1 MFPHELYKTC
11 NPHPLKQFYLMTQQ
25 HSAPALG
32 YILKGYPRISETF
45 ISNEILLLEKLGFT
59 MRLFPMR
66 QPRETFC
73 HQSVKDI
80 RARVDYLPTELL
92 PDFHRFILPNI
103 FLAAKKPK
111 QFRDTLRIAGKGV
124 TAGKELATL
133 KHLLQAGY
141 LTYKHLLKDKNIVQ
155 LHGHFA
161 HSPTSVT
168 MFASL
173 LSGIPFSFTAH
184 AKDIYTSDKEK
195 IRRKIEKSKFV
206 VTCTKHNKENL
217 QQIAGDCSTPIYCIY
232 HGIDLNLFNHSASQ
246 PEPHNPYNIL
256 TVARM
261 TQKKGL
267 PTIYRALA
275 QLHQKGIRFRHTL
288 IGDGDD
294 REQILALIDSLGLS
308 DHCYWAG
315 TRTHE
320 EVLIHFKES
329 DLFVLG
335 CEIAENGDRDG
346 IPNVLV
352 ESLAMGVPAL
362 STTVS
367 AIPEILI
374 NGKTGITVPPSNPDA
389 LEKAMVQILTD
400 NNLRVRLI
408 NGGKKYV
415 SDNFDN
421 SHWIQKLAGIFRKHN
436 ALFTSLPESNSLSER
451 SMLEK

>member
-1 MFPHELYKTC
+1 
-11 NPHPLKQFYLMTQQ
+11 MTEQKK
-25 HSAPALG
+25 STLG

-45 ISNEILLLEKLGFT
+45 ISNEILLLERLGFT

-66 QPRETFC
+66 RPRESFS
-73 HQSVKDI
+73 HASVKEI
-80 RARVDYLPTELL
+80 KARVDYLPTELL
-92 PDFHRFILPNI
+92 TDFFRLLRPNI

-111 QFRDTLRIAGKGV
+111 KFKETLQ
-124 TAGKELATL
+124 TATQGTNKGKELATL

-141 LTYKHLLKDKNIVQ
+141 LTNNHLENDKSIAQ

-195 IRRKIEKSKFV
+195 LRKKINHARFV
-206 VTCTKHNKENL
+206 VTCTRHNAEYL
-217 QQIAGDCSTPIYCIY
+217 QAIAGDCPTPIYCIY
-232 HGIDLNLFNHSASQ
+232 HGIDLNLFQQTVS
-246 PEPHNPYNIL
+246 PTGTHNPYKIL

-267 PTIYRALA
+267 PTIYQALA
-275 QLHQKGIRFRHTL
+275 GLQQKGIRFQHTL

-294 REQILALIDSLGLS
+294 REKILDLISSLGLQ
-308 DHCYWAG
+308 DQCKWIG
-315 TRTHE
+315 TQTHD
-320 EVLIHFKES
+320 EVLLHFKAS

-335 CEIAENGDRDG
+335 CEIAESGDRDG

-374 NGKTGITVPPSNPDA
+374 DGKTGITVPPSEPEQ
-389 LEKAMVQILTD
+389 LEQAMLRILTD
-400 NNLRVRLI
+400 ENLRKNLI
-408 NGGKKYV
+408 AGGQDFVK
-415 SDNFDN
+415 DHFDN
-421 SHWIQKLAGIFRKHN
+421 SRWIQKLAEIFRRHN
-436 ALFTSLPESNSLSER
+436 TNFATVHRE
-451 SMLEK
+451 

>member
-1 MFPHELYKTC
+1 
-11 NPHPLKQFYLMTQQ
+11 MTQQ
-25 HSAPALG
+25 PSTATLA

-45 ISNEILLLEKLGFT
+45 ISNEILLLERLGFT

-66 QPRETFC
+66 QPRENFS
-73 HQSVKDI
+73 HASVKEI
-80 RARVDYLPTELL
+80 KARVDYLPTELFV
-92 PDFHRFILPNI
+92 DFFRLLRPNI

-111 QFRDTLRIAGKGV
+111 QFRDALR
-124 TAGKELATL
+124 TAAEGISKGKELATL

-141 LTYKHLLKDKNIVQ
+141 LTNAHLEKDTSIAQ

-168 MFASL
+168 MFASQ

-195 IRRKIEKSKFV
+195 LRRKMTRAKFV
-206 VTCTKHNKENL
+206 VTCTRHNKEYL
-217 QQIAGDCSTPIYCIY
+217 YALAGDSSTPMSTPIYCVY
-232 HGIDLNLFNHSASQ
+232 HGIDTTLFQQTEVSYAPQS
-246 PEPHNPYNIL
+246 PFKIL

-267 PTIYRALA
+267 ATIYQALA
-275 QLHQKGIRFRHTL
+275 GLHAQGLRFQHTL

-294 REQILALIDSLGLS
+294 REKILALIAELGLQE
-308 DHCYWAG
+308 HCQWLG

-320 EVLIHFKES
+320 EVLLHFKAS

-335 CEIAENGDRDG
+335 CEIAANGDRDG

-362 STTVS
+362 SSAVS

-374 NGKTGITVPPSNPDA
+374 DGKTGITVPPSQPEQ
-389 LEKAMVQILTD
+389 LGKAMLRILTD
-400 NNLRVRLI
+400 EHLRRQLI
-408 NGGKKYV
+408 AGGQELVK
-415 SDNFDN
+415 DTFDN
-421 SHWIQKLAGIFRKHN
+421 RRWIEKLSEIFRRHN
-436 ALFTSLPESNSLSER
+436 DLFR
-451 SMLEK
+451 

>member
-1 MFPHELYKTC
+1 
-11 NPHPLKQFYLMTQQ
+11 MTQPPPTPTL
-25 HSAPALG
+25 A

-59 MRLFPMR
+59 MRLFSMR
-66 QPRETFC
+66 RPREDFS
-73 HQSVKDI
+73 HASVKEI
-80 RARVDYLPTELL
+80 KARVDYLPTELL
-92 PDFHRFILPNI
+92 VDFFRLLRPNI
-103 FLAAKKPK
+103 FLAAKKTK
-111 QFRDTLRIAGKGV
+111 QFRETLGIAAQGISK
-124 TAGKELATL
+124 GKELATL

-141 LTYKHLLKDKNIVQ
+141 LTYNHLEKDPSIAQ

-195 IRRKIEKSKFV
+195 LRRKIARAQFV
-206 VTCTKHNKENL
+206 VTCTRHNKEYLDALAN
-217 QQIAGDCSTPIYCIY
+217 DCPTPISTPIYCIY
-232 HGIDLNLFNHSASQ
+232 HGIDTALFRQSEVSCAT
-246 PEPHNPYNIL
+246 HNPFKIL

-267 PTIYRALA
+267 ATIYQALA
-275 QLHQKGIRFRHTL
+275 GLHAKGIRFQHTL

-294 REQILALIDSLGLS
+294 REKILALIAELGLKE
-308 DHCYWAG
+308 HCRWIG
-315 TRTHE
+315 SRTHE
-320 EVLIHFKES
+320 EVLLHFKAS

-362 STTVS
+362 SSNVS

-374 NGKTGITVPPSNPDA
+374 DGKTGMTVPPSQPEQ
-389 LEKAMVQILTD
+389 LEKAMLRILTD
-400 NNLRVRLI
+400 EQLRRQLI
-408 NGGKKYV
+408 AGGQELVK
-415 SDNFDN
+415 DTFDN
-421 SHWIQKLAGIFRKHN
+421 RRWIEKLADIFRRHN
-436 ALFTSLPESNSLSER
+436 ALFR
-451 SMLEK
+451 

>member
-1 MFPHELYKTC
+1 
-11 NPHPLKQFYLMTQQ
+11 MTQQ
-25 HSAPALG
+25 ISPPTLG

-59 MRLFPMR
+59 MHLFPMR
-66 QPRETFC
+66 QPRENFC
-73 HQSVKDI
+73 HASVKDI
-80 RARVDYLPTELL
+80 KARVDYLPTELL
-92 PDFHRFILPNI
+92 PEFFQLLRPNI

-111 QFRDTLRIAGKGV
+111 QFKETLRMAAQGV
-124 TAGKELATL
+124 SKGKELATL

-141 LTYKHLLKDKNIVQ
+141 LTNNYLEKEKNIVQ

-195 IRRKIEKSKFV
+195 IRKKIAHAQFV
-206 VTCTKHNKENL
+206 VTCTRHNKEYL
-217 QQIAGDCSTPIYCIY
+217 QAIAGNCPTPIYCIY
-232 HGIDLNLFNHSASQ
+232 HGIDLNLFQQTAPN
-246 PEPHNPYNIL
+246 PTTHNPYKIL

-267 PTIYRALA
+267 PTIYKALA
-275 QLHQKGIRFRHTL
+275 GLRQKGIHFQHTL

-294 REQILALIDSLGLS
+294 REKILATISSLGLE
-308 DHCYWAG
+308 DHCRWLG
-315 TRTHE
+315 TQTHD
-320 EVLIHFKES
+320 EVLLHFKAS

-335 CEIAENGDRDG
+335 CEIADNGDRDG

-362 STTVS
+362 STNVS

-374 NGKTGITVPPSNPDA
+374 DGKTGMTVPPSQPEQ
-389 LEKAMVQILTD
+389 LEKAMLQILTD
-400 NNLRVRLI
+400 QKLRKLLI
-408 NGGKKYV
+408 DGGKALVK
-415 SDNFDN
+415 DNFDN
-421 SHWIQKLAGIFRKHN
+421 SQWITKLAEIFRLHN
-436 ALFTSLPESNSLSER
+436 ENFR
-451 SMLEK
+451 SSSIT

>member
-1 MFPHELYKTC
+1 M
-11 NPHPLKQFYLMTQQ
+11 HPTPTL
-25 HSAPALG
+25 A

-45 ISNEILLLEKLGFT
+45 ISNEILLLERLGFT

-66 QPRETFC
+66 QPRESFS
-73 HQSVKDI
+73 HASVGEIK
-80 RARVDYLPTELL
+80 ARVDYLPTELL
-92 PDFHRFILPNI
+92 PDFFRLLRPNI

-111 QFRDTLRIAGKGV
+111 QFKETLRTAAQGVSHGKG
-124 TAGKELATL
+124 LATL

-141 LTYKHLLKDKNIVQ
+141 LTNHHLENDPNIAQ

-195 IRRKIEKSKFV
+195 IRKKIAQAKFV
-206 VTCTKHNKENL
+206 VTCTRHNKEYL
-217 QQIAGDCSTPIYCIY
+217 QAIAGNCPTPIYCIY
-232 HGIDLNLFNHSASQ
+232 HGIDLNLFRQ
-246 PEPHNPYNIL
+246 TEPRLKTHNPFKIL

-267 PTIYRALA
+267 PTIYQALA
-275 QLHQKGIRFRHTL
+275 GLHKKDIQFQHTL

-294 REQILALIDSLGLS
+294 REKILALISSLGLQN
-308 DHCYWAG
+308 HCKWIG
-315 TRTHE
+315 TQTHE
-320 EVLIHFKES
+320 EVLRQFKDS

-335 CEIAENGDRDG
+335 CEIADNGDRDG

-352 ESLAMGVPAL
+352 ESLAMGVPAI
-362 STTVS
+362 STNVS

-374 NGKTGITVPPSNPDA
+374 DGKTGITVPPSQPEQ
-389 LEKAMVQILTD
+389 LEKAMLSIFTD
-400 NNLRVRLI
+400 QKLRMRLI
-408 NGGKKYV
+408 AGGQERVKET
-415 SDNFDN
+415 FDN
-421 SHWIQKLAGIFRKHN
+421 SHWIQKLAEIFRQHN
-436 ALFTSLPESNSLSER
+436 PIFR
-451 SMLEK
+451 

>member
-1 MFPHELYKTC
+1 
-11 NPHPLKQFYLMTQQ
+11 MTQQ
-25 HSAPALG
+25 PPTPTLG

-66 QPRETFC
+66 QPRESFS
-73 HQSVKDI
+73 HASVKEI
-80 RARVDYLPTELL
+80 TARVDYLPTELL
-92 PDFHRFILPNI
+92 VDFPRLLRPNI

-111 QFRDTLRIAGKGV
+111 HFRETLRTAAQGLGK
-124 TAGKELATL
+124 GKELATL

-141 LTYKHLLKDKNIVQ
+141 LTNTHLEKDASIAQ

-195 IRRKIEKSKFV
+195 LRRKIAQAKFV
-206 VTCTKHNKENL
+206 VTCTRHNKEYL
-217 QQIAGDCSTPIYCIY
+217 DALAKDCPTPISTPIYCVY
-232 HGIDLNLFNHSASQ
+232 HGIDTALFQQTDVSYTT
-246 PEPHNPYNIL
+246 HNPFKIL

-261 TQKKGL
+261 TSKKGL

-275 QLHQKGIRFRHTL
+275 GLQAQGVRFEHTL

-294 REQILALIDSLGLS
+294 REQILALIAELGLTE
-308 DHCYWAG
+308 HCRWIG

-320 EVLIHFKES
+320 EVLLHFKAS

-362 STTVS
+362 SSAVS

-374 NGKTGITVPPSNPDA
+374 DGKTGMTVPPSQPEQ
-389 LEKAMVQILTD
+389 LGKAMLRILTD
-400 NNLRVRLI
+400 EQLRRQLI
-408 NGGKKYV
+408 IGGQELVK
-415 SDNFDN
+415 DTFDN
-421 SHWIQKLAGIFRKHN
+421 SRWIEKLAEIFRRHN
-436 ALFTSLPESNSLSER
+436 VLFR
-451 SMLEK
+451 